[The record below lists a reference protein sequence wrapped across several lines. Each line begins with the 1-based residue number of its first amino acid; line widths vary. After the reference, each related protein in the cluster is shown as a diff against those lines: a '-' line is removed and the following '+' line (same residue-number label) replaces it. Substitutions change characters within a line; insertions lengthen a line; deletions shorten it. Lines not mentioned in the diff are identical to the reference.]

1 MNPFPLWRGITRH
14 ICDEAASAVSAAV
27 DALPDLP
34 LDFVTRF
41 ALFVG
46 CVALPLIL
54 NIGA

>member
-14 ICDEAASAVSAAV
+14 ICDEAASAFSAVV
-27 DALPDLP
+27 DALPDLT
-34 LDFVTRF
+34 LDFVTRL
-41 ALFVG
+41 ALFIG

>member
-14 ICDEAASAVSAAV
+14 ICDEAASAVSAVV

-34 LDFVTRF
+34 LDFVTLL

-46 CVALPLIL
+46 CVALPVTLVF
-54 NIGA
+54 GA